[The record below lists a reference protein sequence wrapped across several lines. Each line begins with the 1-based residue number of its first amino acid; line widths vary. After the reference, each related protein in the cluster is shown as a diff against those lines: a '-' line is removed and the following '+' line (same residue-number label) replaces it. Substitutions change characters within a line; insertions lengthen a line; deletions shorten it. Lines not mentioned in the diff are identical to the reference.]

1 MAIVSGASRSFFLAL
16 ALTFIFVA
24 LLFLVPLPVVF
35 VVDDVS
41 FKPIIRFRE
50 LHFFAVVAIEEEE
63 EEDKEAGEAEV
74 LNMLL
79 LFVVVSSGS
88 GGGATPACAF
98 YSVTCALSNFR
109 YQTPLGFHTRDCLFP
124 SFAKTRESSKER
136 EKERTNTM
144 LSPTSRS
151 SSSSASSSSSSS
163 FSRASGRRLPRR
175 AGEGLQQNPFASTTK
190 KKNAFFPAM
199 MLSQGRR
206 RRRRRRREE
215 NIPLLS
221 RAQMNE
227 EEQEYVDVSGGGGG
241 GGEECVGVGMNVEC
255 EIPEL
260 MLLDDDE
267 EDRISN
273 STVVVGVDLQ
283 SRDESCVG
291 VGIDAS
297 CPVEVSSSF
306 VEEEASDVEK
316 EKQKQK
322 QKQTK
327 KREFPAL
334 FYVAP
339 FFLWGTSM
347 VSMKEVLP
355 LTSPMFVATVRLI
368 PAGLILILWA
378 ASKNRKFPKNAKGW
392 LAVSLFALVDGAM
405 FQGCLAEGLAKTSAG
420 LGSVII
426 DSQPLTV
433 AILASLLF
441 GETLGAAGIGGL
453 ALGVVG
459 LSLLE
464 IPSETLVG
472 LVSSSGD
479 GASANALQAFAAH
492 PFESGEFW
500 MLLAAQ
506 SMAVGTV
513 MVRWV
518 VKYVDPVM
526 ATGLHMFLGGV
537 PLLMYSLVSEPDV
550 YENIFGNGA
559 LGIADGANLLYA
571 SVFGGALAYSLFFYF
586 ASSGNLTKLSSLTFL
601 TPVFAVVGGYFAL
614 GETLDAQQL
623 VGAAVTLGGIY
634 LVNTNAGGNDEK

>member
-1 MAIVSGASRSFFLAL
+1 MFARTSSSSSNAVGGRTTTTRRSSLKRRRKQTSFSASSSFSSFRATERTSKRLLTAVKASGKSFVGFSR
-16 ALTFIFVA
+16 
-24 LLFLVPLPVVF
+24 
-35 VVDDVS
+35 
-41 FKPIIRFRE
+41 
-50 LHFFAVVAIEEEE
+50 EEEE
-63 EEDKEAGEAEV
+63 EEDEGRREAIWRGVGKNASSLCPPSRAAKENGPDFDA
-74 LNMLL
+74 MI
-79 LFVVVSSGS
+79 S
-88 GGGATPACAF
+88 AT
-98 YSVTCALSNFR
+98 T
-109 YQTPLGFHTRDCLFP
+109 
-124 SFAKTRESSKER
+124 SKEE
-136 EKERTNTM
+136 EKF
-144 LSPTSRS
+144 
-151 SSSSASSSSSSS
+151 SSAD
-163 FSRASGRRLPRR
+163 FG
-175 AGEGLQQNPFASTTK
+175 
-190 KKNAFFPAM
+190 
-199 MLSQGRR
+199 
-206 RRRRRRREE
+206 
-215 NIPLLS
+215 
-221 RAQMNE
+221 
-227 EEQEYVDVSGGGGG
+227 D
-241 GGEECVGVGMNVEC
+241 ECVGVGMNVEC
-255 EIPEL
+255 EIPTEF
-260 MLLDDDE
+260 DDDDGGVVSIPVVGKGE
-267 EDRISN
+267 VEGDRRVAN
-273 STVVVGVDLQ
+273 STVEKPKKRTMAKGGIDAT

-291 VGIDAS
+291 VGIDAE
-297 CPVEVSSSF
+297 CPIEDKEELLLLCSTTREME
-306 VEEEASDVEK
+306 VEEGVVAAATAKSGR
-316 EKQKQK
+316 QKQ
-322 QKQTK
+322 
-327 KREFPAL
+327 EFPAM

-347 VSMKEVLP
+347 VAMKEVLP

-378 ASKNRKFPKNAKGW
+378 VSKNRKFPKNAKGW

-433 AILASLLF
+433 AILASIFF

-464 IPSETLVG
+464 IPSETLAG
-472 LVSSSGD
+472 FMSKSSSGGGAD
-479 GASANALQAFAAH
+479 GGSASTFLQSFAAH
-492 PFESGEFW
+492 PFDSGEFW

-526 ATGLHMFLGGV
+526 ATGLHMFLGGI
-537 PLLMYSLVSEPDV
+537 PLLIYSLVSERDV
-550 YENIFGNGA
+550 YENIFGDGGGA

-634 LVNTNAGGNDEK
+634 LVNKNAGGNDGS

>member
-1 MAIVSGASRSFFLAL
+1 
-16 ALTFIFVA
+16 
-24 LLFLVPLPVVF
+24 
-35 VVDDVS
+35 
-41 FKPIIRFRE
+41 
-50 LHFFAVVAIEEEE
+50 
-63 EEDKEAGEAEV
+63 
-74 LNMLL
+74 
-79 LFVVVSSGS
+79 
-88 GGGATPACAF
+88 
-98 YSVTCALSNFR
+98 
-109 YQTPLGFHTRDCLFP
+109 
-124 SFAKTRESSKER
+124 
-136 EKERTNTM
+136 
-144 LSPTSRS
+144 
-151 SSSSASSSSSSS
+151 
-163 FSRASGRRLPRR
+163 
-175 AGEGLQQNPFASTTK
+175 
-190 KKNAFFPAM
+190 M

>member
-1 MAIVSGASRSFFLAL
+1 MTAKTS
-16 ALTFIFVA
+16 
-24 LLFLVPLPVVF
+24 
-35 VVDDVS
+35 
-41 FKPIIRFRE
+41 K
-50 LHFFAVVAIEEEE
+50 EEE
-63 EEDKEAGEAEV
+63 V
-74 LNMLL
+74 
-79 LFVVVSSGS
+79 F
-88 GGGATPACAF
+88 
-98 YSVTCALSNFR
+98 
-109 YQTPLGFHTRDCLFP
+109 
-124 SFAKTRESSKER
+124 
-136 EKERTNTM
+136 
-144 LSPTSRS
+144 
-151 SSSSASSSSSSS
+151 SSAD
-163 FSRASGRRLPRR
+163 F
-175 AGEGLQQNPFASTTK
+175 
-190 KKNAFFPAM
+190 
-199 MLSQGRR
+199 
-206 RRRRRRREE
+206 
-215 NIPLLS
+215 
-221 RAQMNE
+221 
-227 EEQEYVDVSGGGGG
+227 
-241 GGEECVGVGMNVEC
+241 GEECVGVGMNVEC
-255 EIPEL
+255 EIPTEF
-260 MLLDDDE
+260 DDD
-267 EDRISN
+267 DDDGSVV
-273 STVVVGVDLQ
+273 SVPVVGKGGEEEVDRFEIANSMVVPKKKRMSKDIDST

-291 VGIDAS
+291 VGIDAE
-297 CPVEVSSSF
+297 CPIEDKEELLLSSSTTRAEEE
-306 VEEEASDVEK
+306 VEEGVVAAAAAKSG
-316 EKQKQK
+316 KQKQ
-322 QKQTK
+322 
-327 KREFPAL
+327 EFPAL

-378 ASKNRKFPKNAKGW
+378 VSKNRKFPKNAKGW

-405 FQGCLAEGLAKTSAG
+405 FQGCLAEGLVKTSAG

-433 AILASLLF
+433 AILASIFF

-464 IPSETLVG
+464 IPSETLAG
-472 LVSSSGD
+472 FMGKSSSGGGAD
-479 GASANALQAFAAH
+479 GGSASTFLQSFAAH
-492 PFESGEFW
+492 PFDSGEFW

-526 ATGLHMFLGGV
+526 ATGLHMFLGGI
-537 PLLMYSLVSEPDV
+537 PLLIYSLVSEPDV
-550 YENIFGNGA
+550 YENIFSDGGV

-634 LVNTNAGGNDEK
+634 LVNKNAGGNDGS

>member
-1 MAIVSGASRSFFLAL
+1 MLAQKAPSSNNPAGGGSTRTSSSLSKRRRRGPPRALSFSSSFRGATNAFKRTSSKRLLLENALKVYSGASFSGVSR
-16 ALTFIFVA
+16 
-24 LLFLVPLPVVF
+24 
-35 VVDDVS
+35 DD
-41 FKPIIRFRE
+41 
-50 LHFFAVVAIEEEE
+50 
-63 EEDKEAGEAEV
+63 D
-74 LNMLL
+74 
-79 LFVVVSSGS
+79 
-88 GGGATPACAF
+88 
-98 YSVTCALSNFR
+98 
-109 YQTPLGFHTRDCLFP
+109 D
-124 SFAKTRESSKER
+124 
-136 EKERTNTM
+136 
-144 LSPTSRS
+144 
-151 SSSSASSSSSSS
+151 
-163 FSRASGRRLPRR
+163 
-175 AGEGLQQNPFASTTK
+175 EG
-190 KKNAFFPAM
+190 
-199 MLSQGRR
+199 
-206 RRRRRRREE
+206 RRRREE
-215 NIPLLS
+215 AIWRGVKKNAKGSSLRVPPL
-221 RAQMNE
+221 RAANE
-227 EEQEYVDVSGGGGG
+227 ENGHSDVERATISAKTSSKEVKEFSSADF
-241 GGEECVGVGMNVEC
+241 GEECVGVGMNVEC
-255 EIPEL
+255 EIPIAEC
-260 MLLDDDE
+260 DDDDDGPVVSPVPVQCNKGEGE
-267 EDRISN
+267 EGENRCVAN
-273 STVVVGVDLQ
+273 STVEKRKKKRTMMAKGGIDST

-291 VGIDAS
+291 VGIDAE
-297 CPVEVSSSF
+297 CPIEEEEELLLLSSTTREVEV
-306 VEEEASDVEK
+306 EEGVVAAATAKSG
-316 EKQKQK
+316 KQKQ
-322 QKQTK
+322 
-327 KREFPAL
+327 EFPAL

-378 ASKNRKFPKNAKGW
+378 VSKNRKFPKNAKGW

-433 AILASLLF
+433 AILASIFF

-464 IPSETLVG
+464 IPSETLAG
-472 LVSSSGD
+472 FMSKSSSGGGAD
-479 GASANALQAFAAH
+479 GGSASTFLQSFAAH
-492 PFESGEFW
+492 PFDSGEFW

-526 ATGLHMFLGGV
+526 ATGLHMFLGGI
-537 PLLMYSLVSEPDV
+537 PLLIYSLVSERDV
-550 YENIFGNGA
+550 YENIFGDGGGA

-634 LVNTNAGGNDEK
+634 LVNKNAGGNDGS

>member
-1 MAIVSGASRSFFLAL
+1 
-16 ALTFIFVA
+16 
-24 LLFLVPLPVVF
+24 
-35 VVDDVS
+35 
-41 FKPIIRFRE
+41 
-50 LHFFAVVAIEEEE
+50 
-63 EEDKEAGEAEV
+63 
-74 LNMLL
+74 
-79 LFVVVSSGS
+79 
-88 GGGATPACAF
+88 
-98 YSVTCALSNFR
+98 
-109 YQTPLGFHTRDCLFP
+109 
-124 SFAKTRESSKER
+124 
-136 EKERTNTM
+136 
-144 LSPTSRS
+144 
-151 SSSSASSSSSSS
+151 
-163 FSRASGRRLPRR
+163 
-175 AGEGLQQNPFASTTK
+175 
-190 KKNAFFPAM
+190 
-199 MLSQGRR
+199 
-206 RRRRRRREE
+206 
-215 NIPLLS
+215 
-221 RAQMNE
+221 
-227 EEQEYVDVSGGGGG
+227 
-241 GGEECVGVGMNVEC
+241 
-255 EIPEL
+255 
-260 MLLDDDE
+260 
-267 EDRISN
+267 
-273 STVVVGVDLQ
+273 
-283 SRDESCVG
+283 
-291 VGIDAS
+291 
-297 CPVEVSSSF
+297 
-306 VEEEASDVEK
+306 
-316 EKQKQK
+316 
-322 QKQTK
+322 
-327 KREFPAL
+327 
-334 FYVAP
+334 
-339 FFLWGTSM
+339 
-347 VSMKEVLP
+347 
-355 LTSPMFVATVRLI
+355 
-368 PAGLILILWA
+368 
-378 ASKNRKFPKNAKGW
+378 

-464 IPSETLVG
+464 IPNETLVG

-479 GASANALQAFAAH
+479 GESANALQAFAAH

>member
-1 MAIVSGASRSFFLAL
+1 MRAQNA
-16 ALTFIFVA
+16 
-24 LLFLVPLPVVF
+24 P
-35 VVDDVS
+35 
-41 FKPIIRFRE
+41 
-50 LHFFAVVAIEEEE
+50 
-63 EEDKEAGEAEV
+63 
-74 LNMLL
+74 
-79 LFVVVSSGS
+79 SSNTNA
-88 GGGATPACAF
+88 GGG
-98 YSVTCALSNFR
+98 
-109 YQTPLGFHTRDCLFP
+109 
-124 SFAKTRESSKER
+124 SSA
-136 EKERTNTM
+136 RT
-144 LSPTSRS
+144 S
-151 SSSSASSSSSSS
+151 SSLSKRRRRREGPKRASLSLSFSSSS
-163 FSRASGRRLPRR
+163 FRA
-175 AGEGLQQNPFASTTK
+175 TK
-190 KKNAFFPAM
+190 KSF
-199 MLSQGRR
+199 SGVSRDDDDDEG
-206 RRRRRRREE
+206 RRRRREE
-215 NIPLLS
+215 RAIWRGVKKNNAGSSLRVPPL
-221 RAQMNE
+221 RAANE
-227 EEQEYVDVSGGGGG
+227 EHGHSDVEQRATMSAKNTSKELKAFSSADF
-241 GGEECVGVGMNVEC
+241 GEECVGVGMNAEC
-255 EIPEL
+255 EIPIIAEC
-260 MLLDDDE
+260 DDDDDKSPVVSPVPVQWNKGEGE
-267 EDRISN
+267 EGETRCVAN
-273 STVVVGVDLQ
+273 STVVEKRKKKRTTMAKGGVDAT

-291 VGIDAS
+291 VGIDAE
-297 CPVEVSSSF
+297 CPIEEEEELLLLSSTTREVEV
-306 VEEEASDVEK
+306 EEGVVAAATAKSG
-316 EKQKQK
+316 KQKQ
-322 QKQTK
+322 
-327 KREFPAL
+327 EFPAL
-334 FYVAP
+334 FHVAP

-378 ASKNRKFPKNAKGW
+378 VSKNRKFPKNAKGW

-433 AILASLLF
+433 AILASIFF

-464 IPSETLVG
+464 IPSETLAG
-472 LVSSSGD
+472 FMSKSSSGGGAD
-479 GASANALQAFAAH
+479 GGSASTFLQSFAAH
-492 PFESGEFW
+492 PFDSGEFW

-526 ATGLHMFLGGV
+526 ATGLHMFLGGI
-537 PLLMYSLVSEPDV
+537 PLLIYSLVSERDV
-550 YENIFGNGA
+550 YENIFGDGGGA

-634 LVNTNAGGNDEK
+634 LVNKNARGNDGS

>member
-1 MAIVSGASRSFFLAL
+1 MLAQKSPSSNAVKGSTRTSSSLSKRRRQEGPHASLSFLSSFRATSTKRTSSKRLLLENALKVYSGEKSFSGVSR
-16 ALTFIFVA
+16 
-24 LLFLVPLPVVF
+24 
-35 VVDDVS
+35 DD
-41 FKPIIRFRE
+41 
-50 LHFFAVVAIEEEE
+50 EEE
-63 EEDKEAGEAEV
+63 
-74 LNMLL
+74 
-79 LFVVVSSGS
+79 
-88 GGGATPACAF
+88 
-98 YSVTCALSNFR
+98 
-109 YQTPLGFHTRDCLFP
+109 
-124 SFAKTRESSKER
+124 
-136 EKERTNTM
+136 
-144 LSPTSRS
+144 
-151 SSSSASSSSSSS
+151 
-163 FSRASGRRLPRR
+163 GRREAIWR
-175 AGEGLQQNPFASTTK
+175 GV
-190 KKNAFFPAM
+190 KKNAGSSLCVPPLRASKENGPPDFENATI
-199 MLSQGRR
+199 SAKNKSK
-206 RRRRRRREE
+206 EE
-215 NIPLLS
+215 AFS
-221 RAQMNE
+221 SA
-227 EEQEYVDVSGGGGG
+227 DF
-241 GGEECVGVGMNVEC
+241 GEECVGVGMNVEC
-255 EIPEL
+255 EIPIAEC
-260 MLLDDDE
+260 DDDMDGRVVSPVPVQFNKGE
-267 EDRISN
+267 GGDDRCVAN
-273 STVVVGVDLQ
+273 STVEKRKKKRTMMAKGGVDST

-291 VGIDAS
+291 VGIDAE
-297 CPVEVSSSF
+297 CPIEEEEEELLLSSSTTREVEV
-306 VEEEASDVEK
+306 EEGVVAAATAKSG
-316 EKQKQK
+316 KQKQ
-322 QKQTK
+322 
-327 KREFPAL
+327 EFPAL

-378 ASKNRKFPKNAKGW
+378 VSKNRKFPKNAKGW

-433 AILASLLF
+433 AILASIFF

-464 IPSETLVG
+464 IPSETLAG
-472 LVSSSGD
+472 FMSKSSSGGGAD
-479 GASANALQAFAAH
+479 GGSASTFLQSFAAH
-492 PFESGEFW
+492 PFDSGEFW

-526 ATGLHMFLGGV
+526 ATGLHMFLGGI
-537 PLLMYSLVSEPDV
+537 PLLIYSLVSERDV
-550 YENIFGNGA
+550 YENIFGDGGGA

-634 LVNTNAGGNDEK
+634 LVNKNAGGNDGS

>member
-1 MAIVSGASRSFFLAL
+1 LSLSF
-16 ALTFIFVA
+16 
-24 LLFLVPLPVVF
+24 
-35 VVDDVS
+35 
-41 FKPIIRFRE
+41 
-50 LHFFAVVAIEEEE
+50 
-63 EEDKEAGEAEV
+63 
-74 LNMLL
+74 
-79 LFVVVSSGS
+79 
-88 GGGATPACAF
+88 
-98 YSVTCALSNFR
+98 
-109 YQTPLGFHTRDCLFP
+109 
-124 SFAKTRESSKER
+124 
-136 EKERTNTM
+136 
-144 LSPTSRS
+144 
-151 SSSSASSSSSSS
+151 SSSS
-163 FSRASGRRLPRR
+163 FRA
-175 AGEGLQQNPFASTTK
+175 TK
-190 KKNAFFPAM
+190 KSF
-199 MLSQGRR
+199 SGVSRDDDDDDEGRR
-206 RRRRRRREE
+206 RRRFEAAIWRGVKKNAKSSLRV
-215 NIPLLS
+215 PPV
-221 RAQMNE
+221 RAANE
-227 EEQEYVDVSGGGGG
+227 EHGHSDVEQRATISAKNTSKEFKAFSSADF
-241 GGEECVGVGMNVEC
+241 GEECVGVGMHAEC
-255 EIPEL
+255 EIPIIAEC
-260 MLLDDDE
+260 DDDDDGPVVSPVPVQWNKGEGE
-267 EDRISN
+267 EGENRCVAN
-273 STVVVGVDLQ
+273 STVVEKRKKKRTMMAKGGIDST

-291 VGIDAS
+291 VGIDAE
-297 CPVEVSSSF
+297 CPIEEEEELLLLSSTTREVEV
-306 VEEEASDVEK
+306 EEGVVAAATAKSG
-316 EKQKQK
+316 KQKQ
-322 QKQTK
+322 
-327 KREFPAL
+327 EFPAL

-378 ASKNRKFPKNAKGW
+378 VSKNRKFPKNAKGW

-433 AILASLLF
+433 AILASIFF

-464 IPSETLVG
+464 IPSETLAG
-472 LVSSSGD
+472 FMSKSSSGGGAD
-479 GASANALQAFAAH
+479 GGSASTFLQSFAAH
-492 PFESGEFW
+492 PFDSGEFW

-526 ATGLHMFLGGV
+526 ATGLHMFLGGI
-537 PLLMYSLVSEPDV
+537 PLLIYSLVSERDV
-550 YENIFGNGA
+550 YENIFGDGGGA

-634 LVNTNAGGNDEK
+634 LVNKNAGGNDGS

>member
-1 MAIVSGASRSFFLAL
+1 MLAQKAPSSNNAVKGSTRTSSF
-16 ALTFIFVA
+16 
-24 LLFLVPLPVVF
+24 
-35 VVDDVS
+35 S
-41 FKPIIRFRE
+41 KRRRQE
-50 LHFFAVVAIEEEE
+50 GH
-63 EEDKEAGEAEV
+63 
-74 LNMLL
+74 
-79 LFVVVSSGS
+79 
-88 GGGATPACAF
+88 
-98 YSVTCALSNFR
+98 ALSF
-109 YQTPLGFHTRDCLFP
+109 
-124 SFAKTRESSKER
+124 
-136 EKERTNTM
+136 
-144 LSPTSRS
+144 
-151 SSSSASSSSSSS
+151 SSS
-163 FSRASGRRLPRR
+163 FRATNNAKRTSSKPRLFLENALKVYSGEASFSGVSRDDGND
-175 AGEGLQQNPFASTTK
+175 E
-190 KKNAFFPAM
+190 
-199 MLSQGRR
+199 GRR
-206 RRRRRRREE
+206 RREKAIWRRGVKKNAGSSLCVPPLRAANKE
-215 NIPLLS
+215 NGQNDFE
-221 RAQMNE
+221 RATISAKNKSQAFSSA
-227 EEQEYVDVSGGGGG
+227 DF
-241 GGEECVGVGMNVEC
+241 GEECVGVGMNVEC
-255 EIPEL
+255 EIPIAEC
-260 MLLDDDE
+260 DDDDDKSRVVSPVPVQFNKGE
-267 EDRISN
+267 EGENRFVAN
-273 STVVVGVDLQ
+273 STVEKRKKKRTMMAKGGVDST

-291 VGIDAS
+291 VGIDAE
-297 CPVEVSSSF
+297 CPIEEEEEEELLLLSSTTREVEV
-306 VEEEASDVEK
+306 EEGVVAAATAKSG
-316 EKQKQK
+316 KQKQ
-322 QKQTK
+322 
-327 KREFPAL
+327 EFPAL

-378 ASKNRKFPKNAKGW
+378 VSKNRKFPKNAKGW

-433 AILASLLF
+433 AILASIFF

-464 IPSETLVG
+464 IPSETLAG
-472 LVSSSGD
+472 FMSKSSSGGGAD
-479 GASANALQAFAAH
+479 GGSASTFLQSFAAH
-492 PFESGEFW
+492 PFDSGEFW

-526 ATGLHMFLGGV
+526 ATGLHMFLGGI
-537 PLLMYSLVSEPDV
+537 PLLIYSLVSERDV
-550 YENIFGNGA
+550 YENIFGDGGGA

-634 LVNTNAGGNDEK
+634 LVNKNAGGNDGS

>member
-1 MAIVSGASRSFFLAL
+1 MYS
-16 ALTFIFVA
+16 
-24 LLFLVPLPVVF
+24 
-35 VVDDVS
+35 
-41 FKPIIRFRE
+41 
-50 LHFFAVVAIEEEE
+50 
-63 EEDKEAGEAEV
+63 GEA
-74 LNMLL
+74 
-79 LFVVVSSGS
+79 
-88 GGGATPACAF
+88 
-98 YSVTCALSNFR
+98 
-109 YQTPLGFHTRDCLFP
+109 
-124 SFAKTRESSKER
+124 
-136 EKERTNTM
+136 
-144 LSPTSRS
+144 
-151 SSSSASSSSSSS
+151 S
-163 FSRASGRRLPRR
+163 FSGVSRDDDDD
-175 AGEGLQQNPFASTTK
+175 E
-190 KKNAFFPAM
+190 
-199 MLSQGRR
+199 GRR
-206 RRRRRRREE
+206 RREKAIWRRGVKKNAGSSLRV
-215 NIPLLS
+215 PPV
-221 RAQMNE
+221 RAANE
-227 EEQEYVDVSGGGGG
+227 EHGHSDVEQRATISAKNTSKEFKAFSSADF
-241 GGEECVGVGMNVEC
+241 GEECVGVGMNVEC
-255 EIPEL
+255 EIPIAEC
-260 MLLDDDE
+260 DDDDDKSRVVSPVPVQFNKGE
-267 EDRISN
+267 EGENRFVAN
-273 STVVVGVDLQ
+273 STVEKRKKKRTMMAKGGVDST

-291 VGIDAS
+291 VGIDAE
-297 CPVEVSSSF
+297 CPIEEEEEEELLLLSSTTREVEV
-306 VEEEASDVEK
+306 EEGVVAAATAKSG
-316 EKQKQK
+316 KQKQ
-322 QKQTK
+322 
-327 KREFPAL
+327 EFPAL

-378 ASKNRKFPKNAKGW
+378 VSKNRKFPKNAKGW

-433 AILASLLF
+433 AILASIFF

-464 IPSETLVG
+464 IPSETLAG
-472 LVSSSGD
+472 FMSKSSSGGGAD
-479 GASANALQAFAAH
+479 GGSASTFLQSFAAH
-492 PFESGEFW
+492 PFDSGEFW

-526 ATGLHMFLGGV
+526 ATGLHMFLGGI
-537 PLLMYSLVSEPDV
+537 PLLIYSLVSERDV
-550 YENIFGNGA
+550 YENIFGDGGGA

-634 LVNTNAGGNDEK
+634 LVNKNAGGNDGS

>member
-1 MAIVSGASRSFFLAL
+1 MFARTSSSSSNAVGGRTTTTRRSSLKRRRKQTSFSASSSFSSFRATERTSKRLLTAVKASGKSFVGFSR
-16 ALTFIFVA
+16 
-24 LLFLVPLPVVF
+24 
-35 VVDDVS
+35 
-41 FKPIIRFRE
+41 
-50 LHFFAVVAIEEEE
+50 EEE
-63 EEDKEAGEAEV
+63 EEDEEGRREAIWRGVEKKASSLCPPSRAAKENGPDFDA
-74 LNMLL
+74 MI
-79 LFVVVSSGS
+79 S
-88 GGGATPACAF
+88 AT
-98 YSVTCALSNFR
+98 T
-109 YQTPLGFHTRDCLFP
+109 
-124 SFAKTRESSKER
+124 SKEE
-136 EKERTNTM
+136 EKF
-144 LSPTSRS
+144 
-151 SSSSASSSSSSS
+151 SSAD
-163 FSRASGRRLPRR
+163 FG
-175 AGEGLQQNPFASTTK
+175 
-190 KKNAFFPAM
+190 
-199 MLSQGRR
+199 
-206 RRRRRRREE
+206 
-215 NIPLLS
+215 
-221 RAQMNE
+221 
-227 EEQEYVDVSGGGGG
+227 D
-241 GGEECVGVGMNVEC
+241 ECVGVGMNVEC
-255 EIPEL
+255 EIPTEF
-260 MLLDDDE
+260 DDDDGGVVSIPVVGKGE
-267 EDRISN
+267 VERDRRVAN
-273 STVVVGVDLQ
+273 STVEKPKKRTMAKGGIDAT

-291 VGIDAS
+291 VGIDAE
-297 CPVEVSSSF
+297 CPIEDKEELLLLSSTTREVEV
-306 VEEEASDVEK
+306 EEGVVAAATAKSGR
-316 EKQKQK
+316 QKQ
-322 QKQTK
+322 
-327 KREFPAL
+327 EFPAM

-347 VSMKEVLP
+347 VAMKEVLP

-378 ASKNRKFPKNAKGW
+378 VSKNRKFPKNAKGW

-433 AILASLLF
+433 AILASIFF

-464 IPSETLVG
+464 IPSETLAG
-472 LVSSSGD
+472 FMSKSSSGGGAD
-479 GASANALQAFAAH
+479 GGSASTFLQSFAAH
-492 PFESGEFW
+492 PFDSGEFW

-526 ATGLHMFLGGV
+526 ATGLHMFLGGI
-537 PLLMYSLVSEPDV
+537 PLLIYSLVSEPDV
-550 YENIFGNGA
+550 YENIFGDGGGA

-634 LVNTNAGGNDEK
+634 LVNKNAGGNDGS

>member
-1 MAIVSGASRSFFLAL
+1 M
-16 ALTFIFVA
+16 
-24 LLFLVPLPVVF
+24 
-35 VVDDVS
+35 
-41 FKPIIRFRE
+41 
-50 LHFFAVVAIEEEE
+50 FAHKSPSNAVERTRTRC
-63 EEDKEAGEAEV
+63 
-74 LNMLL
+74 
-79 LFVVVSSGS
+79 SSS
-88 GGGATPACAF
+88 K
-98 YSVTCALSNFR
+98 R
-109 YQTPLGFHTRDCLFP
+109 RRKQTPFSL
-124 SFAKTRESSKER
+124 
-136 EKERTNTM
+136 
-144 LSPTSRS
+144 
-151 SSSSASSSSSSS
+151 SSS
-163 FSRASGRRLPRR
+163 FSSFR
-175 AGEGLQQNPFASTTK
+175 TTK
-190 KKNAFFPAM
+190 TTSKRLLNALKVSDESFVGF
-199 MLSQGRR
+199 SREEEEGRR
-206 RRRRRRREE
+206 RTIWRLKKKAFGLPPCAAAE
-215 NIPLLS
+215 S
-221 RAQMNE
+221 SSDDAMTAKTSKE
-227 EEQEYVDVSGGGGG
+227 EEVFSSADF
-241 GGEECVGVGMNVEC
+241 GEECVGVGMNVEC
-255 EIPEL
+255 EIPTEF
-260 MLLDDDE
+260 DDD
-267 EDRISN
+267 DDDGSVV
-273 STVVVGVDLQ
+273 SVPVVGKGGEEEVDRFEIANSMVVPKKKRMSKDIDST

-291 VGIDAS
+291 VGIDAE
-297 CPVEVSSSF
+297 CPIEVKEELLLSSSTTRAEEE
-306 VEEEASDVEK
+306 VEEGVVAAAAAKSG
-316 EKQKQK
+316 KQKQ
-322 QKQTK
+322 
-327 KREFPAL
+327 EFPAL

-378 ASKNRKFPKNAKGW
+378 VSKNRKFPKNAKGW

-433 AILASLLF
+433 AILASIFF

-464 IPSETLVG
+464 IPSETLAG
-472 LVSSSGD
+472 FMGKSSSGGGAD
-479 GASANALQAFAAH
+479 GGSASTFLQSFAAH
-492 PFESGEFW
+492 PFDSGEFW

-526 ATGLHMFLGGV
+526 ATGLHMFLGGI
-537 PLLMYSLVSEPDV
+537 PLLIYSLVSEPDV
-550 YENIFGNGA
+550 YENIFGDGGV

-634 LVNTNAGGNDEK
+634 LVNKNAGGNDGS

>member
-1 MAIVSGASRSFFLAL
+1 MLAQKSPSSNAVKGSTRTSSSLSKRRRRQEGPHASLSFLSSFRATSTKRTSSKRLLLENALKVYSGEKSFSGVSR
-16 ALTFIFVA
+16 
-24 LLFLVPLPVVF
+24 
-35 VVDDVS
+35 DD
-41 FKPIIRFRE
+41 
-50 LHFFAVVAIEEEE
+50 EEE
-63 EEDKEAGEAEV
+63 
-74 LNMLL
+74 
-79 LFVVVSSGS
+79 
-88 GGGATPACAF
+88 
-98 YSVTCALSNFR
+98 
-109 YQTPLGFHTRDCLFP
+109 
-124 SFAKTRESSKER
+124 
-136 EKERTNTM
+136 
-144 LSPTSRS
+144 
-151 SSSSASSSSSSS
+151 
-163 FSRASGRRLPRR
+163 GRREAIWR
-175 AGEGLQQNPFASTTK
+175 GV
-190 KKNAFFPAM
+190 KKNAGSSLCVPPLRASKENGPPDFENATI
-199 MLSQGRR
+199 SAKNKSK
-206 RRRRRRREE
+206 EE
-215 NIPLLS
+215 AFS
-221 RAQMNE
+221 SA
-227 EEQEYVDVSGGGGG
+227 DF
-241 GGEECVGVGMNVEC
+241 GEECVGVGMNVEC
-255 EIPEL
+255 EIPIAEC
-260 MLLDDDE
+260 DDDMDGRVVSPVPVQFNKGEGE
-267 EDRISN
+267 EGDDRCVAN
-273 STVVVGVDLQ
+273 STVEKRKKKRTMMAKGGVDST

-291 VGIDAS
+291 VGIDAE
-297 CPVEVSSSF
+297 CPIEEEEEELLLSSSTTREVEV
-306 VEEEASDVEK
+306 EEGVVAAATAKSG
-316 EKQKQK
+316 KQKQ
-322 QKQTK
+322 
-327 KREFPAL
+327 EFPAL

-378 ASKNRKFPKNAKGW
+378 VSKNRKFPKNAKGW

-433 AILASLLF
+433 AILASIFF

-464 IPSETLVG
+464 IPSETLAG
-472 LVSSSGD
+472 FMSKSSSGGGAD
-479 GASANALQAFAAH
+479 GGSASTFLQSFAAH
-492 PFESGEFW
+492 PFDSGEFW

-526 ATGLHMFLGGV
+526 ATGLHMFLGGI
-537 PLLMYSLVSEPDV
+537 PLLIYSLVSERDV
-550 YENIFGNGA
+550 YENIFGDGGGA

-634 LVNTNAGGNDEK
+634 LVNKNAGGNDGS

>member
-1 MAIVSGASRSFFLAL
+1 MFAQKSPSSNRAAGGRTR
-16 ALTFIFVA
+16 TF
-24 LLFLVPLPVVF
+24 
-35 VVDDVS
+35 
-41 FKPIIRFRE
+41 
-50 LHFFAVVAIEEEE
+50 
-63 EEDKEAGEAEV
+63 
-74 LNMLL
+74 
-79 LFVVVSSGS
+79 
-88 GGGATPACAF
+88 
-98 YSVTCALSNFR
+98 
-109 YQTPLGFHTRDCLFP
+109 
-124 SFAKTRESSKER
+124 
-136 EKERTNTM
+136 
-144 LSPTSRS
+144 
-151 SSSSASSSSSSS
+151 SSASSSLSPSFRTTNITKRTSKSLLNALKASDAS
-163 FSRASGRRLPRR
+163 FSGVSRDDDEGRREAIWR
-175 AGEGLQQNPFASTTK
+175 GL
-190 KKNAFFPAM
+190 KKNGPSSLCPPLRAAK
-199 MLSQGRR
+199 
-206 RRRRRRREE
+206 E
-215 NIPLLS
+215 NGPPDFECATIS
-221 RAQMNE
+221 AKTSKE
-227 EEQEYVDVSGGGGG
+227 EEEFSSADF
-241 GGEECVGVGMNVEC
+241 GEECVGVGMHVEC
-255 EIPEL
+255 EIQAEF
-260 MLLDDDE
+260 DDDDGRVVSSVPVQCKGEGE
-267 EDRISN
+267 EGDRFVAN
-273 STVVVGVDLQ
+273 STVEKPKKKRTMAIGGIDST

-291 VGIDAS
+291 VGIDAE
-297 CPVEVSSSF
+297 CPIEEEEELVLLSSTTREVEV
-306 VEEEASDVEK
+306 EEGVVAAATAKSG
-316 EKQKQK
+316 KQKQ
-322 QKQTK
+322 
-327 KREFPAL
+327 EFPAL

-378 ASKNRKFPKNAKGW
+378 VSKNRKFPKNAKGW

-433 AILASLLF
+433 AILASIFF

-464 IPSETLVG
+464 IPSETLAG
-472 LVSSSGD
+472 FMSKSSSGGGAD
-479 GASANALQAFAAH
+479 GGSASTFLQSFAAH
-492 PFESGEFW
+492 PFDSGEFW

-526 ATGLHMFLGGV
+526 ATGLHMFLGGI
-537 PLLMYSLVSEPDV
+537 PLLIYSLVSERDV
-550 YENIFGNGA
+550 YENIFGDGGGA

-634 LVNTNAGGNDEK
+634 LVNKNARGNDGS

>member
-1 MAIVSGASRSFFLAL
+1 MNASSRG
-16 ALTFIFVA
+16 
-24 LLFLVPLPVVF
+24 
-35 VVDDVS
+35 
-41 FKPIIRFRE
+41 
-50 LHFFAVVAIEEEE
+50 EEEE
-63 EEDKEAGEAEV
+63 EK
-74 LNMLL
+74 
-79 LFVVVSSGS
+79 
-88 GGGATPACAF
+88 
-98 YSVTCALSNFR
+98 
-109 YQTPLGFHTRDCLFP
+109 
-124 SFAKTRESSKER
+124 
-136 EKERTNTM
+136 
-144 LSPTSRS
+144 
-151 SSSSASSSSSSS
+151 
-163 FSRASGRRLPRR
+163 
-175 AGEGLQQNPFASTTK
+175 
-190 KKNAFFPAM
+190 
-199 MLSQGRR
+199 
-206 RRRRRRREE
+206 
-215 NIPLLS
+215 
-221 RAQMNE
+221 
-227 EEQEYVDVSGGGGG
+227 EYVDISGG

-260 MLLDDDE
+260 MLLDVDDEDE

-273 STVVVGVDLQ
+273 STVVVGVDLK

-297 CPVEVSSSF
+297 CPVEVSPA
-306 VEEEASDVEK
+306 EEEASEMREK
-316 EKQKQK
+316 EEQKKQ
-322 QKQTK
+322 QTKK

-378 ASKNRKFPKNAKGW
+378 ASKNRKLPKNAKGW

-464 IPSETLVG
+464 IPNETLVG

-479 GASANALQAFAAH
+479 GESANALQAFAAH

-634 LVNTNAGGNDEK
+634 LVNTNAGGDVN

>member
-1 MAIVSGASRSFFLAL
+1 MLAQKSPSSNAVKGSTRTSSSLSKRRRQEGPHASLSFLSSFRATSTKRTSSKRLLLENALKVYSGEKSFSGVSR
-16 ALTFIFVA
+16 
-24 LLFLVPLPVVF
+24 
-35 VVDDVS
+35 DD
-41 FKPIIRFRE
+41 
-50 LHFFAVVAIEEEE
+50 EEE
-63 EEDKEAGEAEV
+63 
-74 LNMLL
+74 
-79 LFVVVSSGS
+79 
-88 GGGATPACAF
+88 
-98 YSVTCALSNFR
+98 
-109 YQTPLGFHTRDCLFP
+109 
-124 SFAKTRESSKER
+124 
-136 EKERTNTM
+136 
-144 LSPTSRS
+144 
-151 SSSSASSSSSSS
+151 
-163 FSRASGRRLPRR
+163 GRREAIWR
-175 AGEGLQQNPFASTTK
+175 GV
-190 KKNAFFPAM
+190 KKNAGSSLCVPPLRASKENGPPDFENATI
-199 MLSQGRR
+199 SAKNKSK
-206 RRRRRRREE
+206 EE
-215 NIPLLS
+215 AFS
-221 RAQMNE
+221 SA
-227 EEQEYVDVSGGGGG
+227 DF
-241 GGEECVGVGMNVEC
+241 GEECVGVGMNVEC
-255 EIPEL
+255 EIPIAEC
-260 MLLDDDE
+260 DDDMDGRVVSPVPVQFNKGEGE
-267 EDRISN
+267 EGDDRCVAN
-273 STVVVGVDLQ
+273 STVEKRKKKRTMMAKGGVDST

-291 VGIDAS
+291 VGIDAE
-297 CPVEVSSSF
+297 CPIEEEEEELLLSSSTTREVEV
-306 VEEEASDVEK
+306 EEGVVAAATAKSG
-316 EKQKQK
+316 KQKQ
-322 QKQTK
+322 
-327 KREFPAL
+327 EFPAL

-378 ASKNRKFPKNAKGW
+378 VSKNRKFPKNAKGW

-433 AILASLLF
+433 AILASIFF

-464 IPSETLVG
+464 IPSETLAG
-472 LVSSSGD
+472 FMSKSSSGGGAD
-479 GASANALQAFAAH
+479 GGSASTFLQSFAAH
-492 PFESGEFW
+492 PFDSGEFW

-526 ATGLHMFLGGV
+526 ATGLHMFLGGI
-537 PLLMYSLVSEPDV
+537 PLLIYSLVSERDV
-550 YENIFGNGA
+550 YENIFGDGGGA

-634 LVNTNAGGNDEK
+634 LVNKNAGGNDGS

>member
-1 MAIVSGASRSFFLAL
+1 MRRRRIDAEC
-16 ALTFIFVA
+16 
-24 LLFLVPLPVVF
+24 P
-35 VVDDVS
+35 
-41 FKPIIRFRE
+41 
-50 LHFFAVVAIEEEE
+50 IEEEE
-63 EEDKEAGEAEV
+63 E
-74 LNMLL
+74 LL
-79 LFVVVSSGS
+79 L
-88 GGGATPACAF
+88 
-98 YSVTCALSNFR
+98 LS
-109 YQTPLGFHTRDCLFP
+109 
-124 SFAKTRESSKER
+124 
-136 EKERTNTM
+136 
-144 LSPTSRS
+144 
-151 SSSSASSSSSSS
+151 
-163 FSRASGRRLPRR
+163 
-175 AGEGLQQNPFASTTK
+175 STTR
-190 KKNAFFPAM
+190 A
-199 MLSQGRR
+199 
-206 RRRRRRREE
+206 EE
-215 NIPLLS
+215 
-221 RAQMNE
+221 
-227 EEQEYVDVSGGGGG
+227 
-241 GGEECVGVGMNVEC
+241 
-255 EIPEL
+255 
-260 MLLDDDE
+260 
-267 EDRISN
+267 
-273 STVVVGVDLQ
+273 
-283 SRDESCVG
+283 
-291 VGIDAS
+291 
-297 CPVEVSSSF
+297 
-306 VEEEASDVEK
+306 VEEGVVAAATAKSG
-316 EKQKQK
+316 KQKQ
-322 QKQTK
+322 
-327 KREFPAL
+327 EFPAL

-378 ASKNRKFPKNAKGW
+378 VSKNRKFPKNAKGW

-433 AILASLLF
+433 AILASIFF

-464 IPSETLVG
+464 IPSETLAG
-472 LVSSSGD
+472 FMSKSSSGGGAD
-479 GASANALQAFAAH
+479 GGSASTFLQSFAAH
-492 PFESGEFW
+492 PFDSGEFW

-526 ATGLHMFLGGV
+526 ATGLHMFLGGI
-537 PLLMYSLVSEPDV
+537 PLLIYSLSSEPDV
-550 YENIFGNGA
+550 YENIFGDGGA

-634 LVNTNAGGNDEK
+634 LVNKNAGGNDGS

>member
-1 MAIVSGASRSFFLAL
+1 MLAQK
-16 ALTFIFVA
+16 A
-24 LLFLVPLPVVF
+24 P
-35 VVDDVS
+35 
-41 FKPIIRFRE
+41 
-50 LHFFAVVAIEEEE
+50 
-63 EEDKEAGEAEV
+63 
-74 LNMLL
+74 
-79 LFVVVSSGS
+79 
-88 GGGATPACAF
+88 
-98 YSVTCALSNFR
+98 
-109 YQTPLGFHTRDCLFP
+109 
-124 SFAKTRESSKER
+124 
-136 EKERTNTM
+136 
-144 LSPTSRS
+144 S
-151 SSSSASSSSSSS
+151 SSNNAVKGSTRTSSS
-163 FSRASGRRLPRR
+163 FSKRRRQEGHALSLSFSSSFRATNALKVYSGEESFSGVSRDD
-175 AGEGLQQNPFASTTK
+175 GNDE
-190 KKNAFFPAM
+190 
-199 MLSQGRR
+199 GRR
-206 RRRRRRREE
+206 RREKAIWRRGVKKNANSSLCVPPLRAANKENGQNDFERATISAKNKSKEE
-215 NIPLLS
+215 AFS
-221 RAQMNE
+221 SA
-227 EEQEYVDVSGGGGG
+227 DF
-241 GGEECVGVGMNVEC
+241 GEECVGVGMNVEC
-255 EIPEL
+255 EIPIAEC
-260 MLLDDDE
+260 DDDDGPVVSPVPVQCNKGE
-267 EDRISN
+267 EGDDRCVAN
-273 STVVVGVDLQ
+273 STVEKRKKKRTMMAKGGVDST

-291 VGIDAS
+291 VGIDAE
-297 CPVEVSSSF
+297 CPIEEEEEELLLSSSTTREVEV
-306 VEEEASDVEK
+306 EEGVVAAATAKSG
-316 EKQKQK
+316 KQKQ
-322 QKQTK
+322 
-327 KREFPAL
+327 EFPAL

-378 ASKNRKFPKNAKGW
+378 VSKNRKFPKNAKGW

-433 AILASLLF
+433 AILASIFF

-464 IPSETLVG
+464 IPSETLAG
-472 LVSSSGD
+472 FMSKSSSGGGAD
-479 GASANALQAFAAH
+479 GGSASTFLQSFAAH
-492 PFESGEFW
+492 PFDSGEFW

-526 ATGLHMFLGGV
+526 ATGLHMFLGGI
-537 PLLMYSLVSEPDV
+537 PLLIYSLVSERDV
-550 YENIFGNGA
+550 YENIFGDGGGA

-634 LVNTNAGGNDEK
+634 LVNKNAGGNDGS

>member
-1 MAIVSGASRSFFLAL
+1 MLAQK
-16 ALTFIFVA
+16 A
-24 LLFLVPLPVVF
+24 P
-35 VVDDVS
+35 
-41 FKPIIRFRE
+41 
-50 LHFFAVVAIEEEE
+50 
-63 EEDKEAGEAEV
+63 
-74 LNMLL
+74 
-79 LFVVVSSGS
+79 
-88 GGGATPACAF
+88 
-98 YSVTCALSNFR
+98 
-109 YQTPLGFHTRDCLFP
+109 
-124 SFAKTRESSKER
+124 
-136 EKERTNTM
+136 
-144 LSPTSRS
+144 S
-151 SSSSASSSSSSS
+151 SSNNAVKGSTRTSSS
-163 FSRASGRRLPRR
+163 FSKRRRQEGHALSLSFSSSFRATSTKRTSSKRLLLENALKVYSGEKSFSGVSRDDDEGRRREKAIWRR
-175 AGEGLQQNPFASTTK
+175 GV
-190 KKNAFFPAM
+190 KKNANSSLCVPPLRAANKENGQNDFERATI
-199 MLSQGRR
+199 SAKNKSK
-206 RRRRRRREE
+206 EE
-215 NIPLLS
+215 AFS
-221 RAQMNE
+221 SA
-227 EEQEYVDVSGGGGG
+227 DF
-241 GGEECVGVGMNVEC
+241 GEECVGVGMNVEC
-255 EIPEL
+255 EIPIAEC
-260 MLLDDDE
+260 DDDDGPVVSPVPVQCNKGE
-267 EDRISN
+267 EGDDRCVAN
-273 STVVVGVDLQ
+273 STVEKRKKKRTMMAKGGVDST

-291 VGIDAS
+291 VGIDAE
-297 CPVEVSSSF
+297 CPIEEEEEELLLLSSTTREVEV
-306 VEEEASDVEK
+306 EEGVVAAATAKSG
-316 EKQKQK
+316 KQKQ
-322 QKQTK
+322 
-327 KREFPAL
+327 EFPAL

-378 ASKNRKFPKNAKGW
+378 VSKNRKFPKNAKGW

-433 AILASLLF
+433 AILASIFF

-464 IPSETLVG
+464 IPSETLAG
-472 LVSSSGD
+472 FMSKSSSGGGAD
-479 GASANALQAFAAH
+479 GGSASTFLQSFAAH
-492 PFESGEFW
+492 PFDSGEFW

-526 ATGLHMFLGGV
+526 ATGLHMFLGGI
-537 PLLMYSLVSEPDV
+537 PLLIYSLVSERDV
-550 YENIFGNGA
+550 YENIFGDGGGA

-634 LVNTNAGGNDEK
+634 LVNKNAGGNDGS

>member
-1 MAIVSGASRSFFLAL
+1 M
-16 ALTFIFVA
+16 
-24 LLFLVPLPVVF
+24 
-35 VVDDVS
+35 
-41 FKPIIRFRE
+41 
-50 LHFFAVVAIEEEE
+50 
-63 EEDKEAGEAEV
+63 
-74 LNMLL
+74 
-79 LFVVVSSGS
+79 
-88 GGGATPACAF
+88 
-98 YSVTCALSNFR
+98 
-109 YQTPLGFHTRDCLFP
+109 
-124 SFAKTRESSKER
+124 
-136 EKERTNTM
+136 
-144 LSPTSRS
+144 
-151 SSSSASSSSSSS
+151 
-163 FSRASGRRLPRR
+163 
-175 AGEGLQQNPFASTTK
+175 
-190 KKNAFFPAM
+190 KKNAGSSLCVPPLRAANK
-199 MLSQGRR
+199 
-206 RRRRRRREE
+206 E
-215 NIPLLS
+215 NGQS
-221 RAQMNE
+221 DFERATISAKTSKE
-227 EEQEYVDVSGGGGG
+227 FSSADF
-241 GGEECVGVGMNVEC
+241 GEECVGVGMNVEC
-255 EIPEL
+255 EIPIAEC
-260 MLLDDDE
+260 DDDDGPVVSPVPVQFNKGEGE
-267 EDRISN
+267 EGENRFVAN
-273 STVVVGVDLQ
+273 STVEKRKKKRTMMAKGGVDST

-291 VGIDAS
+291 VGIDAE
-297 CPVEVSSSF
+297 CPIEEEEEELLLLSSTTREVEV
-306 VEEEASDVEK
+306 EEGVVAAATAKSG
-316 EKQKQK
+316 KQKQ
-322 QKQTK
+322 
-327 KREFPAL
+327 EFPAL

-378 ASKNRKFPKNAKGW
+378 VSKNRKFPKNAKGW

-433 AILASLLF
+433 AILASIFF

-464 IPSETLVG
+464 IPSETLAG
-472 LVSSSGD
+472 FMSKSSSGGGAD
-479 GASANALQAFAAH
+479 GGSASTFLQSFAAH
-492 PFESGEFW
+492 PFDSGEFW

-526 ATGLHMFLGGV
+526 ATGLHMFLGGI
-537 PLLMYSLVSEPDV
+537 PLLIYSLVSERDV
-550 YENIFGNGA
+550 YENIFGEGGGA

-634 LVNTNAGGNDEK
+634 LVNKNAGGNDGS

>member
-1 MAIVSGASRSFFLAL
+1 VYSG
-16 ALTFIFVA
+16 
-24 LLFLVPLPVVF
+24 
-35 VVDDVS
+35 
-41 FKPIIRFRE
+41 
-50 LHFFAVVAIEEEE
+50 
-63 EEDKEAGEAEV
+63 
-74 LNMLL
+74 
-79 LFVVVSSGS
+79 
-88 GGGATPACAF
+88 
-98 YSVTCALSNFR
+98 
-109 YQTPLGFHTRDCLFP
+109 
-124 SFAKTRESSKER
+124 
-136 EKERTNTM
+136 EK
-144 LSPTSRS
+144 
-151 SSSSASSSSSSS
+151 S
-163 FSRASGRRLPRR
+163 FSGVSRDDGND
-175 AGEGLQQNPFASTTK
+175 E
-190 KKNAFFPAM
+190 
-199 MLSQGRR
+199 GRR
-206 RRRRRRREE
+206 RREKAIWRRGVKKNANSSLRVPPLRAANKE
-215 NIPLLS
+215 NNGQNDFE
-221 RAQMNE
+221 RATISSSA
-227 EEQEYVDVSGGGGG
+227 DF
-241 GGEECVGVGMNVEC
+241 GEECVGVGMNVEC
-255 EIPEL
+255 EIPIIAEC
-260 MLLDDDE
+260 DDDMDGRVVSPVPVQCNKGEGE
-267 EDRISN
+267 EGDTRFVAN
-273 STVVVGVDLQ
+273 STVEKRKKKRTTMAKGGVDST

-291 VGIDAS
+291 VGIDAE
-297 CPVEVSSSF
+297 CPIEEEEEELLLLSSTTREVEV
-306 VEEEASDVEK
+306 EEGVVAAATAKSG
-316 EKQKQK
+316 KQKQ
-322 QKQTK
+322 
-327 KREFPAL
+327 EFPAL

-378 ASKNRKFPKNAKGW
+378 VSKNRKFPKNAKGW

-433 AILASLLF
+433 AILASIFF

-464 IPSETLVG
+464 IPSETLAG
-472 LVSSSGD
+472 FMSKSSSGGGAD
-479 GASANALQAFAAH
+479 GGSASTFLQSFAAH
-492 PFESGEFW
+492 PFDSGEFW

-506 SMAVGTV
+506 SMALGTV

-526 ATGLHMFLGGV
+526 ATGLHMFLGGI
-537 PLLMYSLVSEPDV
+537 PLLIYSLVSERDV
-550 YENIFGNGA
+550 YENIFGDGGGA

-634 LVNTNAGGNDEK
+634 LVNKNAGGNDGS

>member
-1 MAIVSGASRSFFLAL
+1 MYSGEKSFSGVSR
-16 ALTFIFVA
+16 
-24 LLFLVPLPVVF
+24 
-35 VVDDVS
+35 DDDEG
-41 FKPIIRFRE
+41 RR
-50 LHFFAVVAIEEEE
+50 
-63 EEDKEAGEAEV
+63 
-74 LNMLL
+74 
-79 LFVVVSSGS
+79 
-88 GGGATPACAF
+88 
-98 YSVTCALSNFR
+98 
-109 YQTPLGFHTRDCLFP
+109 
-124 SFAKTRESSKER
+124 R
-136 EKERTNTM
+136 EK
-144 LSPTSRS
+144 
-151 SSSSASSSSSSS
+151 AIW
-163 FSRASGRRLPRR
+163 RR
-175 AGEGLQQNPFASTTK
+175 GV
-190 KKNAFFPAM
+190 KKNAGSSLCVPPLRAANKENGQNDFERATI
-199 MLSQGRR
+199 SAKNKSK
-206 RRRRRRREE
+206 EE
-215 NIPLLS
+215 AFS
-221 RAQMNE
+221 SA
-227 EEQEYVDVSGGGGG
+227 DF
-241 GGEECVGVGMNVEC
+241 GEECVGVGMNVEC
-255 EIPEL
+255 EIPIAEC
-260 MLLDDDE
+260 DDDDGPVVSPVPVQFNKGEGE
-267 EDRISN
+267 EGENRFVAN
-273 STVVVGVDLQ
+273 STVEKRKKKRTMMAKGGVDST

-291 VGIDAS
+291 VGIDAE
-297 CPVEVSSSF
+297 CPIEEEEEELLLLSSTTREVEV
-306 VEEEASDVEK
+306 EEGVVAAATAKSG
-316 EKQKQK
+316 KQKQ
-322 QKQTK
+322 
-327 KREFPAL
+327 EFPAL

-378 ASKNRKFPKNAKGW
+378 VSKNRKFPKNAKGW

-433 AILASLLF
+433 AILASIFF

-464 IPSETLVG
+464 IPSETLAG
-472 LVSSSGD
+472 FMSKSSSGGGAD
-479 GASANALQAFAAH
+479 GGSASTFLQSFAAH
-492 PFESGEFW
+492 PFDSGEFW

-526 ATGLHMFLGGV
+526 ATGLHMFLGGI
-537 PLLMYSLVSEPDV
+537 PLLIYSLVSERDV
-550 YENIFGNGA
+550 YENIFGEGGGA

-634 LVNTNAGGNDEK
+634 LVNKNAGGNDGS

>member
-1 MAIVSGASRSFFLAL
+1 MFAQKSPSSAGGRTRTSSFLKRRRQEGRASF
-16 ALTFIFVA
+16 
-24 LLFLVPLPVVF
+24 
-35 VVDDVS
+35 
-41 FKPIIRFRE
+41 
-50 LHFFAVVAIEEEE
+50 
-63 EEDKEAGEAEV
+63 
-74 LNMLL
+74 
-79 LFVVVSSGS
+79 
-88 GGGATPACAF
+88 
-98 YSVTCALSNFR
+98 
-109 YQTPLGFHTRDCLFP
+109 
-124 SFAKTRESSKER
+124 
-136 EKERTNTM
+136 
-144 LSPTSRS
+144 
-151 SSSSASSSSSSS
+151 SSASSSLSSS
-163 FSRASGRRLPRR
+163 FRTTNTKRTSKSLLNALKASDASFVGVSRDDDEEGRREAIWR
-175 AGEGLQQNPFASTTK
+175 GLK
-190 KKNAFFPAM
+190 KKASSLCPPLRAAK
-199 MLSQGRR
+199 
-206 RRRRRRREE
+206 E
-215 NIPLLS
+215 NGPDFDATIS
-221 RAQMNE
+221 AKTSKE
-227 EEQEYVDVSGGGGG
+227 EEFSSADF
-241 GGEECVGVGMNVEC
+241 GEECVGVGMNVEC
-255 EIPEL
+255 EIPAEF
-260 MLLDDDE
+260 DDDDGRVVSSVPVQFKGE
-267 EDRISN
+267 EGDRFVAN
-273 STVVVGVDLQ
+273 SMVEKPKKKRMMAKGGIDST

-291 VGIDAS
+291 VGIDAE
-297 CPVEVSSSF
+297 CPIEEEEELLLLSSTTREVEV
-306 VEEEASDVEK
+306 EEGVVAAATAKSG
-316 EKQKQK
+316 KQKQ
-322 QKQTK
+322 
-327 KREFPAL
+327 EFPAL

-378 ASKNRKFPKNAKGW
+378 VSKNRKFPKNAKGW

-433 AILASLLF
+433 AILASIFF

-464 IPSETLVG
+464 IPSETLAG
-472 LVSSSGD
+472 FMSKSSSGGGAD
-479 GASANALQAFAAH
+479 GGSASTFLQSFAAH
-492 PFESGEFW
+492 PFDSGEFW

-526 ATGLHMFLGGV
+526 ATGLHMFLGGI
-537 PLLMYSLVSEPDV
+537 PLLIYSLVSERDV
-550 YENIFGNGA
+550 YENIFGDGGGA

-634 LVNTNAGGNDEK
+634 LVNKNAGGNDGS

>member
-1 MAIVSGASRSFFLAL
+1 MRAQNA
-16 ALTFIFVA
+16 
-24 LLFLVPLPVVF
+24 P
-35 VVDDVS
+35 
-41 FKPIIRFRE
+41 
-50 LHFFAVVAIEEEE
+50 
-63 EEDKEAGEAEV
+63 
-74 LNMLL
+74 
-79 LFVVVSSGS
+79 SSNTNA
-88 GGGATPACAF
+88 GGG
-98 YSVTCALSNFR
+98 
-109 YQTPLGFHTRDCLFP
+109 
-124 SFAKTRESSKER
+124 SSA
-136 EKERTNTM
+136 RT
-144 LSPTSRS
+144 S
-151 SSSSASSSSSSS
+151 SSLSKRRRRREGPKRASLSLSFSSSS
-163 FSRASGRRLPRR
+163 FRA
-175 AGEGLQQNPFASTTK
+175 TK
-190 KKNAFFPAM
+190 KSF
-199 MLSQGRR
+199 SGVSRDDDDDEG
-206 RRRRRRREE
+206 RRRRREE
-215 NIPLLS
+215 RAIWRGVKKNNAGSSLRVPPL
-221 RAQMNE
+221 RAANE
-227 EEQEYVDVSGGGGG
+227 EHGHSDVEQRATMSAKNTSKELKAFSSADF
-241 GGEECVGVGMNVEC
+241 GEECVGVGMHVEC
-255 EIPEL
+255 EIQAEF
-260 MLLDDDE
+260 DDDDGRVVSSVPVQCKGEGE
-267 EDRISN
+267 EGDRFVAN
-273 STVVVGVDLQ
+273 STVEKPKKKRTMAKGGIDST

-291 VGIDAS
+291 VGIDAE
-297 CPVEVSSSF
+297 CPIEEEEELVLLSSTTREVEV
-306 VEEEASDVEK
+306 EEGVVAAATAKSG
-316 EKQKQK
+316 KQKQ
-322 QKQTK
+322 
-327 KREFPAL
+327 EFPAL

-378 ASKNRKFPKNAKGW
+378 VSKNRKFPKNAKGW

-433 AILASLLF
+433 AILASIFF

-464 IPSETLVG
+464 IPSETLAGFVSK
-472 LVSSSGD
+472 SSSGGGAD
-479 GASANALQAFAAH
+479 GGSASTFLQSFAAH
-492 PFESGEFW
+492 PFDSGEFW

-526 ATGLHMFLGGV
+526 ATGLHMFLGGI
-537 PLLMYSLVSEPDV
+537 PLLIYSLVSERDV
-550 YENIFGNGA
+550 YENIFGDGGGA

-634 LVNTNAGGNDEK
+634 LVNKNAGGNDGS

>member
-1 MAIVSGASRSFFLAL
+1 M
-16 ALTFIFVA
+16 
-24 LLFLVPLPVVF
+24 
-35 VVDDVS
+35 
-41 FKPIIRFRE
+41 
-50 LHFFAVVAIEEEE
+50 FAHTSPSNAV
-63 EEDKEAGEAEV
+63 
-74 LNMLL
+74 
-79 LFVVVSSGS
+79 
-88 GGGATPACAF
+88 GGRT
-98 YSVTCALSNFR
+98 T
-109 YQTPLGFHTRDCLFP
+109 TRC
-124 SFAKTRESSKER
+124 SSSKR
-136 EKERTNTM
+136 RRKGQ
-144 LSPTSRS
+144 TSF
-151 SSSSASSSSSSS
+151 SASSSFSS
-163 FSRASGRRLPRR
+163 FRNTNKRTSKKRLLDALKVSDASFSGFSREEEEGRREAIWSGLKKRTSILCPPSRAAKENGPD
-175 AGEGLQQNPFASTTK
+175 FD
-190 KKNAFFPAM
+190 AM
-199 MLSQGRR
+199 TAKTSK
-206 RRRRRRREE
+206 
-215 NIPLLS
+215 
-221 RAQMNE
+221 E
-227 EEQEYVDVSGGGGG
+227 EEKFSSADF
-241 GGEECVGVGMNVEC
+241 GEECVGVGMHVEC
-255 EIPEL
+255 EISAEF
-260 MLLDDDE
+260 DDDDGSVVSSVPVGFKGEVE
-267 EDRISN
+267 EVDRFVAN
-273 STVVVGVDLQ
+273 SMVEKPKKRTMAKGGIDST

-291 VGIDAS
+291 VGIDAE
-297 CPVEVSSSF
+297 CPIEEEEELLLLSSTTREVEV
-306 VEEEASDVEK
+306 EEGVVAAATAKSG
-316 EKQKQK
+316 KQKQ
-322 QKQTK
+322 
-327 KREFPAL
+327 EFPAL

-378 ASKNRKFPKNAKGW
+378 VSKNRKFPKNAKGW

-433 AILASLLF
+433 AILASIFF

-464 IPSETLVG
+464 IPSETLAG
-472 LVSSSGD
+472 FMSKSSSGGGAD
-479 GASANALQAFAAH
+479 GGSASTFLQSFAAH
-492 PFESGEFW
+492 PFDSGEFW

-526 ATGLHMFLGGV
+526 ATGLHMFLGGI
-537 PLLMYSLVSEPDV
+537 PLLIYSLVSEPDV
-550 YENIFGNGA
+550 YENIFGDGGGA

-634 LVNTNAGGNDEK
+634 LVNKNAGGNDGS

>member
-1 MAIVSGASRSFFLAL
+1 M
-16 ALTFIFVA
+16 
-24 LLFLVPLPVVF
+24 
-35 VVDDVS
+35 
-41 FKPIIRFRE
+41 
-50 LHFFAVVAIEEEE
+50 FAQKSPSSNA
-63 EEDKEAGEAEV
+63 AERTRTR
-74 LNMLL
+74 
-79 LFVVVSSGS
+79 VSSSKRRRKG
-88 GGGATPACAF
+88 
-98 YSVTCALSNFR
+98 
-109 YQTPLGFHTRDCLFP
+109 QT
-124 SFAKTRESSKER
+124 SF
-136 EKERTNTM
+136 
-144 LSPTSRS
+144 
-151 SSSSASSSSSSS
+151 SSASSSFSS
-163 FSRASGRRLPRR
+163 FRTTNKRTSKRLLNALKASGESFVGFSREDEEGRRE
-175 AGEGLQQNPFASTTK
+175 AISGL
-190 KKNAFFPAM
+190 KKNASSLCPPLRAARENGPDFDAM
-199 MLSQGRR
+199 ISAKT
-206 RRRRRRREE
+206 
-215 NIPLLS
+215 S
-221 RAQMNE
+221 KE
-227 EEQEYVDVSGGGGG
+227 EEKFSSQDF
-241 GGEECVGVGMNVEC
+241 GEECVGVGMNVEC
-255 EIPEL
+255 EISADF
-260 MLLDDDE
+260 DDDDGSVLSSVPVGCKGEVE
-267 EDRISN
+267 EVDRFVAN
-273 STVVVGVDLQ
+273 SMVEKPKKRMMAKGGIDST

-291 VGIDAS
+291 VGIDAE
-297 CPVEVSSSF
+297 CPIEEEEELLLLSSTTREVEV
-306 VEEEASDVEK
+306 EEGVVAAATAKSG
-316 EKQKQK
+316 KQKQ
-322 QKQTK
+322 
-327 KREFPAL
+327 EFPAL

-378 ASKNRKFPKNAKGW
+378 VSKNRKFPKNAKGW

-433 AILASLLF
+433 AILASIFF

-464 IPSETLVG
+464 IPSETLAG
-472 LVSSSGD
+472 FMSKSSSGGGAD
-479 GASANALQAFAAH
+479 GGSASTFLQSFAAH
-492 PFESGEFW
+492 PFDSGEFW

-526 ATGLHMFLGGV
+526 ATGLHMFLGGI
-537 PLLMYSLVSEPDV
+537 PLLIYSLVSERDV
-550 YENIFGNGA
+550 YENIFGDGGGA

-634 LVNTNAGGNDEK
+634 LVNKNAGGNDGS

>member
-1 MAIVSGASRSFFLAL
+1 MFARTSSSSSNAVGGRTTTTRRSSLKRRRKQTSFSASSSFSSFRATERTSKRLLTAVKASGKSFVGFSR
-16 ALTFIFVA
+16 
-24 LLFLVPLPVVF
+24 
-35 VVDDVS
+35 
-41 FKPIIRFRE
+41 
-50 LHFFAVVAIEEEE
+50 EEE
-63 EEDKEAGEAEV
+63 EEDEEGRREAIWRGVEKKASSLCPPSRAAKENGPDFDA
-74 LNMLL
+74 MI
-79 LFVVVSSGS
+79 S
-88 GGGATPACAF
+88 AT
-98 YSVTCALSNFR
+98 T
-109 YQTPLGFHTRDCLFP
+109 
-124 SFAKTRESSKER
+124 SKEE
-136 EKERTNTM
+136 EKF
-144 LSPTSRS
+144 
-151 SSSSASSSSSSS
+151 SSAD
-163 FSRASGRRLPRR
+163 FG
-175 AGEGLQQNPFASTTK
+175 
-190 KKNAFFPAM
+190 
-199 MLSQGRR
+199 
-206 RRRRRRREE
+206 
-215 NIPLLS
+215 
-221 RAQMNE
+221 
-227 EEQEYVDVSGGGGG
+227 D
-241 GGEECVGVGMNVEC
+241 ECVGVGMNVEC
-255 EIPEL
+255 EIPTEF
-260 MLLDDDE
+260 DDDDGGVVSIPVVGKGE
-267 EDRISN
+267 VERDRRVAN
-273 STVVVGVDLQ
+273 STVEKPKKRTMAKGGIDAT

-291 VGIDAS
+291 VGIDAE
-297 CPVEVSSSF
+297 CPIEDKEELLLLCSTTREME
-306 VEEEASDVEK
+306 VEEGVVAAATAKSGR
-316 EKQKQK
+316 QKQ
-322 QKQTK
+322 
-327 KREFPAL
+327 EFPAM

-347 VSMKEVLP
+347 VAMKEVLP

-378 ASKNRKFPKNAKGW
+378 VSKNRKFPKNAKGW

-433 AILASLLF
+433 AILASIFF

-464 IPSETLVG
+464 IPSETLAG
-472 LVSSSGD
+472 FMSKSSSGGGAD
-479 GASANALQAFAAH
+479 GGSASTFLQSFAAH
-492 PFESGEFW
+492 PFDSGEFW

-526 ATGLHMFLGGV
+526 ATGLHMFLGGI
-537 PLLMYSLVSEPDV
+537 PLLIYSLVSEPDV
-550 YENIFGNGA
+550 YENIFGDGGGA

-634 LVNTNAGGNDEK
+634 LVNKNAGGNDGS

>member
-1 MAIVSGASRSFFLAL
+1 MRAQNA
-16 ALTFIFVA
+16 
-24 LLFLVPLPVVF
+24 P
-35 VVDDVS
+35 
-41 FKPIIRFRE
+41 
-50 LHFFAVVAIEEEE
+50 
-63 EEDKEAGEAEV
+63 
-74 LNMLL
+74 
-79 LFVVVSSGS
+79 SSNTNA
-88 GGGATPACAF
+88 GGG
-98 YSVTCALSNFR
+98 
-109 YQTPLGFHTRDCLFP
+109 
-124 SFAKTRESSKER
+124 SSA
-136 EKERTNTM
+136 RT
-144 LSPTSRS
+144 S
-151 SSSSASSSSSSS
+151 SSLSKRRRRREGPKRASLSLSFSSSS
-163 FSRASGRRLPRR
+163 FRA
-175 AGEGLQQNPFASTTK
+175 TK
-190 KKNAFFPAM
+190 KSF
-199 MLSQGRR
+199 SGVSRDDDDDEG
-206 RRRRRRREE
+206 RRRRREE
-215 NIPLLS
+215 RAIWRGVKKNNAGSSLRVPPL
-221 RAQMNE
+221 RAANE
-227 EEQEYVDVSGGGGG
+227 EHGHSDVEQRATMSAKNTSKELKAFSSADF
-241 GGEECVGVGMNVEC
+241 GEECVGVGMHAEC
-255 EIPEL
+255 EIPIIAEC
-260 MLLDDDE
+260 DDDDDGPVVSPVPVQWNKGEGE
-267 EDRISN
+267 EGETRCVAN
-273 STVVVGVDLQ
+273 STVVEKRKKKRTTMAKGGVDAT

-291 VGIDAS
+291 VGIDAE
-297 CPVEVSSSF
+297 CPIEEEEEELLLLSSTTREVEV
-306 VEEEASDVEK
+306 EEGVVAAAAAKSG
-316 EKQKQK
+316 KQKQ
-322 QKQTK
+322 
-327 KREFPAL
+327 EFPAL

-378 ASKNRKFPKNAKGW
+378 VSKNRKFPKNAKGW

-433 AILASLLF
+433 AILASIFF

-464 IPSETLVG
+464 IPSETLAG
-472 LVSSSGD
+472 FMSKSSSGGGAD
-479 GASANALQAFAAH
+479 GGSASTFLQSFAAH
-492 PFESGEFW
+492 PFDSGEFW

-526 ATGLHMFLGGV
+526 ATGLHMFLGGI
-537 PLLMYSLVSEPDV
+537 PLLIYSLVSERDV
-550 YENIFGNGA
+550 YENIFGDGGGA

-634 LVNTNAGGNDEK
+634 LVNKNAGGNDGS

>member
-1 MAIVSGASRSFFLAL
+1 MLAQKAPSSNNPAGGGSTRTSSSLSKRRRRGPPRALSFSSSFRGATNAFKRTSSKRLLLENALKVYSGASFSGVSR
-16 ALTFIFVA
+16 
-24 LLFLVPLPVVF
+24 
-35 VVDDVS
+35 DD
-41 FKPIIRFRE
+41 
-50 LHFFAVVAIEEEE
+50 
-63 EEDKEAGEAEV
+63 D
-74 LNMLL
+74 
-79 LFVVVSSGS
+79 
-88 GGGATPACAF
+88 
-98 YSVTCALSNFR
+98 
-109 YQTPLGFHTRDCLFP
+109 D
-124 SFAKTRESSKER
+124 
-136 EKERTNTM
+136 
-144 LSPTSRS
+144 
-151 SSSSASSSSSSS
+151 
-163 FSRASGRRLPRR
+163 
-175 AGEGLQQNPFASTTK
+175 EG
-190 KKNAFFPAM
+190 
-199 MLSQGRR
+199 
-206 RRRRRRREE
+206 RRRREE
-215 NIPLLS
+215 AIWRGVKKNAKGSSLRVPPL
-221 RAQMNE
+221 RAANE
-227 EEQEYVDVSGGGGG
+227 ENGHSDVERATISAKTSSKEVKEFSSADF
-241 GGEECVGVGMNVEC
+241 GEECVGVGMNVEC
-255 EIPEL
+255 EIPIAEC
-260 MLLDDDE
+260 DDDDGPVVSPVPVQCNKGEGE
-267 EDRISN
+267 EGENRCVAN
-273 STVVVGVDLQ
+273 STVEKRKKKRTMMAKGGIDST

-291 VGIDAS
+291 VGIDAE
-297 CPVEVSSSF
+297 CPIEEEEELLLLSSTTREVEV
-306 VEEEASDVEK
+306 EEGVVAAATAKSG
-316 EKQKQK
+316 KQKQ
-322 QKQTK
+322 
-327 KREFPAL
+327 EFPAL

-378 ASKNRKFPKNAKGW
+378 VSKNRKFPKNAKGW

-433 AILASLLF
+433 AILASIFF

-464 IPSETLVG
+464 IPSETLAG
-472 LVSSSGD
+472 FMSKSSSGGGAD
-479 GASANALQAFAAH
+479 GGSASTFLQSFAAH
-492 PFESGEFW
+492 PFDSGEFW

-526 ATGLHMFLGGV
+526 ATGLHMFLGGI
-537 PLLMYSLVSEPDV
+537 PLLIYSLVSERDV
-550 YENIFGNGA
+550 YENIFGDGGGA

-634 LVNTNAGGNDEK
+634 LVNKNAGGNDGS